1 MKIKFLVA
9 VITLLIIKSGYSQ
22 GIDHAKL
29 NSYFQALEANNKFMG
44 SVAVSQDGK
53 LLYTKAIGFK
63 VVEDK
68 LKPNEHTIYR
78 IGSISKTFTA
88 ALVFKAIEENKTALS
103 QTINKYFPTVKN
115 SEKITVAQLLNHHS
129 GIHNFTDEADYAK
142 WHTQKRS
149 DEEMIKLISTMGSDF
164 EPGSKGAYSNSNY
177 VLLTYLLQKVYNKP
191 YEQILQ
197 EKITKPLSLT
207 NTYYGGKI
215 DIENGGS
222 YSYQF
227 KSEWVK
233 EAETDMS
240 IPAGAGAIVS
250 TPSDLAVFANALF
263 SGKIVSLQSL
273 TQMKA
278 AKDGFGMGLFEV
290 PFVEK
295 RGYGHNGGIDGFSS
309 SLHYFPDDKVA
320 IALTS
325 NGSAYDNNS
334 ISIVLLSSVF
344 HRPYQI
350 PTFFTVTTTDLD
362 QYLGIYSAS
371 VFPLKLTITKSENT
385 LMAQATGQPAFKL
398 EPTAKHVFNFD
409 LADLALQFDPANKQM
424 TLKQGGKEFLLTKE

>member
-1 MKIKFLVA
+1 MLLQDNLKLLDALMKIKLLVA

-207 NTYYGGKI
+207 DTYYGGKI

-227 KSEWVK
+227 KV
-233 EAETDMS
+233 
-240 IPAGAGAIVS
+240 
-250 TPSDLAVFANALF
+250 
-263 SGKIVSLQSL
+263 
-273 TQMKA
+273 
-278 AKDGFGMGLFEV
+278 
-290 PFVEK
+290 
-295 RGYGHNGGIDGFSS
+295 NG
-309 SLHYFPDDKVA
+309 
-320 IALTS
+320 
-325 NGSAYDNNS
+325 
-334 ISIVLLSSVF
+334 
-344 HRPYQI
+344 
-350 PTFFTVTTTDLD
+350 
-362 QYLGIYSAS
+362 
-371 VFPLKLTITKSENT
+371 
-385 LMAQATGQPAFKL
+385 
-398 EPTAKHVFNFD
+398 
-409 LADLALQFDPANKQM
+409 
-424 TLKQGGKEFLLTKE
+424 